1 MDLSFAV
8 HKLAKFSANPG
19 KVHFEGLIHLL
30 RYKRYNN
37 NLVLNYYADINDEL
51 VTDLLRQAS
60 IKTENHLMS
69 VSDYSWQD
77 YPYTVRRTESNINF

>member
-8 HKLAKFSANPG
+8 QKLAKFPANTG

-37 NLVLNYYADINDEL
+37 NLVLNYYSDMNDSP
-51 VTDLLRQAS
+51 VPDLLRQAS
-60 IKTENHLMS
+60 INTENKLM
-69 VSDYSWQD
+69 DL
-77 YPYTVRRTESNINF
+77 